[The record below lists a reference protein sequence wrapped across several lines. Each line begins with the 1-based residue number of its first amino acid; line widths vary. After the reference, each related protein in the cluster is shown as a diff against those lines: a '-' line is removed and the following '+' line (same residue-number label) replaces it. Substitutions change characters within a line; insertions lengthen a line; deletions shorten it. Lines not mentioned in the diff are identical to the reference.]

1 MHDLLLNVLK
11 VFIKSLAIQIKL
23 HIFAPSKVAN
33 DKLRIYDKIDN
44 NDASI
49 NKQKNRTMQKIYD
62 FKAFSSRGKEI
73 DFSEFQGKV
82 LLVVNTA
89 SKCGFTPQFAGLE
102 ELNKKYKDRG
112 LVIVGFPCNQ
122 FKEQDPEGDAQIE
135 EFCQLNYG
143 VTFQI
148 MRKTDVNGP
157 AAEPIFEYLKSQAP
171 TEEYKGLKAKATRTM
186 LKTLSKSVEKDS
198 DILWNFTK
206 FLISRD
212 GETIKRYAPTTEP
225 KDFEKDIEEML

>member
-1 MHDLLLNVLK
+1 M
-11 VFIKSLAIQIKL
+11 
-23 HIFAPSKVAN
+23 
-33 DKLRIYDKIDN
+33 
-44 NDASI
+44 AS
-49 NKQKNRTMQKIYD
+49 IYD
-62 FKAFSSRGKEI
+62 FKAVTSRGKEI
-73 DFSEFQGKV
+73 DFAEFEGKV

-102 ELNKKYKDRG
+102 ELNRKDMDKG
-112 LVIVGFPCNQ
+112 LVIIGFPCNQ
-122 FKEQDPEGDAQIE
+122 FKDQDPEGDEKIE

-148 MRKTDVNGP
+148 MKKTDVNGA
-157 AAEPIFEYLKSQAP
+157 AAEPIFEYLKAQAP
-171 TEEYKGLKAKATRTM
+171 TEEYKGLKAKATHTL

-212 GETIKRYAPTTEP
+212 GETIKRFAPTTEP